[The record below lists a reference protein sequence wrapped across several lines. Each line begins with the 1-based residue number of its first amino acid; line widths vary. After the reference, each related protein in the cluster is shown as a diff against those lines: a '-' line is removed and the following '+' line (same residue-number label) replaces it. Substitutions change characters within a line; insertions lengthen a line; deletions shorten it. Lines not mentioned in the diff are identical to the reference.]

1 MELHEYHRNVNL
13 LVYLDTP
20 NAVFAFKVQSVFV
33 VFPSYQ

>member
-13 LVYLDTP
+13 SVYLGTL
-20 NAVFAFKVQSVFV
+20 NAVCAFKVQSVFV